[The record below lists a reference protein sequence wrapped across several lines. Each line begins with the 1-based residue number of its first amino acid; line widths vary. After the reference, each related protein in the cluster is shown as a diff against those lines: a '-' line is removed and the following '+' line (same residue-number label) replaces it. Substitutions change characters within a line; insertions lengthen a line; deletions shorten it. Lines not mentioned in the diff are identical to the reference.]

1 MITIDILKREVICI
15 MIDKMKSRISL
26 KEFADVA
33 DVSRTTVYRL
43 IDQGDINVI
52 KDKNRYQLKY
62 LDALRIKTRQ
72 LGLNPLTMEYVANLG
87 YVYHD
92 LSMDVNDKSGFI
104 LEGWRHVLR
113 VYMSQPDEALFE
125 VKQYILKSFVTAIK
139 DMLQTE
145 GTFLLFDED
154 KYQSYGGYE
163 RVMSIFN
170 ELDDI
175 FHFNDN
181 IYFELQ
187 FNIDNNDGF
196 IIESFIDMLDYILN
210 LDELTNGVFD
220 TFVIPIIKDMILI
233 LSERFIGLQ
242 KNILSHKLR
251 LLNVT
256 KVTMQLYIDMKRGN

>member
-33 DVSRTTVYRL
+33 NVSRATVYRL
-43 IDQGDINVI
+43 IDQDDIDVI
-52 KDKNRYQLKY
+52 KDKNQYQLKY

-72 LGLNPLTMEYVANLG
+72 LGLNPLTMEHVANLG

-92 LSMDVNDKSGFI
+92 LSMDVNDKSDFI

-145 GTFLLFDED
+145 GTF
-154 KYQSYGGYE
+154 KSMKNIN
-163 RVMSIFN
+163 VMSDEKLANAILALDKHIDLCN
-170 ELDDI
+170 INLLMLCDLIDSSLRYNTLDD
-175 FHFNDN
+175 D
-181 IYFELQ
+181 LL
-187 FNIDNNDGF
+187 
-196 IIESFIDMLDYILN
+196 DMTVLPLMDSIVL
-210 LDELTNGVFD
+210 L
-220 TFVIPIIKDMILI
+220 

-256 KVTMQLYIDMKRGN
+256 KVTMQLYIDMKWGD